1 MPVQMRLLQFS
12 LGRFILFVLVCG
24 VFVGWT
30 TRTYHLARL
39 EAEFLAKQESEA
51 ETQLRRNEC
60 YVETRNGHV
69 VCVIVS
75 GFPRRS
81 TAISVSDLECL
92 QWCRKLKRLEINDL
106 PLTDVQI
113 ACLSECRQCKYLG
126 LGGTQITDSALEVIG
141 QFEKLENLYLSG
153 TVITDE
159 GLRHLQG
166 LTNLRRLNLAETRIT
181 DDSIPCLEK
190 LTSLEAIRI
199 SDTGVSPQG
208 KLRLRNALPNCCVE

>member
-1 MPVQMRLLQFS
+1 MNMRFFQFS

-24 VFVGWT
+24 VFIGWT
-30 TRTYHLARL
+30 ARKYHLARL

-51 ETQLRRNEC
+51 ETQLRKSEC
-60 YVETRNGHV
+60 YVEARNGHV
-69 VCVIVS
+69 VCVIVG

-81 TAISVSDLECL
+81 MAISVSDLECL
-92 QWCRKLKRLEINDL
+92 QWCRKLKRLEIDDL

-113 ACLSECRQCKYLG
+113 TCLSECRQLKYLG
-126 LGGTQITDSALEVIG
+126 LSGTQITDAALQVIG
-141 QFEKLENLYLSG
+141 QFAKLENLYLSG

-166 LTNLRRLNLAETRIT
+166 LTHLRRLNLAETRIT
-181 DDSIPCLEK
+181 DESIPCLEK
-190 LTSLEAIRI
+190 LTSLEAVRI